1 MFGEN
6 QLLTVRAWKHEGGRE
21 SLSKSGFAPTDPR
34 VLMVTTD
41 AETVELTQ
49 VMLSESGKCGL
60 SFNKEMARASWIH
73 FLE

>member
-6 QLLTVRAWKHEGGRE
+6 QLLTVCAWKHEGGRE
-21 SLSKSGFAPTDPR
+21 SLSKSDFAPTDPR

-49 VMLSESGKCGL
+49 VLVE
-60 SFNKEMARASWIH
+60 
-73 FLE
+73 